1 METDTGHIGS
11 HLLYQL
17 SVGRGKKIS
26 ESEAS
31 MVYTASSETANVWI
45 EIHKNK
51 RKTGGTVPRM
61 MGFSRSLK
69 EERKQTKEGRT
80 GDRSEER
87 REETGEGR
95 KTEGDTKAK
104 LLI

>member
-26 ESEAS
+26 ESEAI
-31 MVYTASSETANVWI
+31 MVYTASSETAKVWI

-51 RKTGGTVPRM
+51 RKTGGTVPRTNLNN
-61 MGFSRSLK
+61 GFLQKLK
-69 EERKQTKEGRT
+69 GRKKANKGRT
-80 GDRSEER
+80 DRR
-87 REETGEGR
+87 QM
-95 KTEGDTKAK
+95 
-104 LLI
+104 